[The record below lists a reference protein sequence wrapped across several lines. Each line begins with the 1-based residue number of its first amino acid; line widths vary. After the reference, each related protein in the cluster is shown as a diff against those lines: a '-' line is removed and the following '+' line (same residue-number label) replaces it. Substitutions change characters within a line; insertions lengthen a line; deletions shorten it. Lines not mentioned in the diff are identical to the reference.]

1 MAVLSRPRRS
11 AGPRSHGAGRRLLAV
26 TAALSAIL
34 APVAPL
40 AAAEPAGG
48 ALVDAPTLPWPDLG
62 APAMLSFYGETSA
75 TTLSFAVPTGVAPA
89 TLNATVDLPFPM
101 RSGVLTVMQEDR
113 LISKAGLP
121 LADLAPLVIPL
132 QGVRVVNDTVT
143 LSLTLAG
150 IAEDRFCLDDLSPV
164 DLINGSVTFA
174 GREAEPTTVADFLPG
189 ALRKLTIALPRKPSQ
204 AESNAAI
211 QLATELTA
219 RYRRQAPEILV
230 IPLADGASTI
240 GGPSLPLE
248 RQFVVKEGLQEG
260 LSLQGSDGVPQM
272 LVSGPADKLAR
283 QVQLLTDSS
292 LDMAVSTRAVAER
305 LHGDPQFPGNSATL
319 TQLQQINLTAS
330 RLAPQVNIALDQTR
344 FGHSVQEYR
353 LHLLGT
359 YTPVP
364 ATFGGQLVVSV
375 DGEPLD
381 SWPAEAGGVIDRWVT
396 VPDRL
401 IQRFTNVAVALNTA
415 GNTGRCN
422 EYQPMTLTLN
432 GNTVV
437 ENTPALPPVPAGF
450 GSLPQALMPNMHVGI
465 APESFPDVARAI
477 QIAAGMQRMSVMPLR
492 TTVTSVQE
500 ALSLREPAIIVS
512 ADGWTDT
519 SITLPVSA
527 DGGRITLEGPDA
539 GEPAA
544 TLILDPGVRF
554 GSLQTVF
561 DGQRSLL
568 IATSN
573 GAPAQLDDLLRWLNA
588 DPKRWTQVRGNA
600 VVAFPGRQP
609 ASVMTDT
616 AAAVSGPT
624 MSDSGRGSAPARSG
638 STVGWAVAGVA
649 AAVAAGAIGLALS
662 ARRARSRRGG
672 GE

>member
-1 MAVLSRPRRS
+1 MA
-11 AGPRSHGAGRRLLAV
+11 AAV
-26 TAALSAIL
+26 ALIATL
-34 APVAPL
+34 TPVAPL

-75 TTLSFAVPTGVAPA
+75 TTLSFAVPTGVVPA

-132 QGVRVVNDTVT
+132 RDVAVVNDSVT

-150 IAEDRFCLDDLSPV
+150 IAEDRYCLDDLNPV

-174 GREAEPTTVADFLPG
+174 GREAEPTTVADFMPG
-189 ALRKLTIALPRKPSQ
+189 ALRKLTIALPSKPSQ
-204 AESNAAI
+204 AEANAAV

-219 RYRRQAPEILV
+219 RYRRQAPEVLV
-230 IPLADGASTI
+230 VPLDDGASTI
-240 GGPSLPLE
+240 DNPSLPLE
-248 RQFVVKEGLQEG
+248 RQFVVKEGPQEG
-260 LSLQGSDGVPQM
+260 LSLQGSGGVPQM
-272 LVSGPADKLAR
+272 LISGPADKLSR
-283 QVQLLTDSS
+283 QVQFLTDSS
-292 LDMAVSTRAVAER
+292 INMAVGTRAVAER
-305 LHGDPQFPGNSATL
+305 LHADPQFPGNSTTL
-319 TQLQQINLTAS
+319 AQLQQINLTAS
-330 RLAPQVNIALDQTR
+330 RLAPQVNIALDQTK

-375 DGEPLD
+375 NGELLE
-381 SWPAEAGGVIDRWVT
+381 SWPAETGGVIDRWVT

-401 IQRFTNVAVALNTA
+401 IARYTNVAVALNIA

-432 GNTVV
+432 GNSVV

-450 GSLPQALMPNMHVGI
+450 GSLPQALMPSMQVGI

-477 QIAAGMQRMSVMPLR
+477 QIAAGLQRLSVMPLR

-527 DGGRITLEGPDA
+527 DGGRITLEGRDA
-539 GEPAA
+539 DEPEA
-544 TLILDPGVRF
+544 TLTLDPAVRF
-554 GSLQTVF
+554 GSLQAVF

-588 DPKRWTQVRGNA
+588 DTKRWTQLRGNA
-600 VVAFPGRQP
+600 IVAFPGRQP
-609 ASVMTDT
+609 ASVMVD
-616 AAAVSGPT
+616 AASAVSGPAI
-624 MSDSGRGSAPARSG
+624 SESGRDSAGQRSG
-638 STVGWAVAGVA
+638 STAGWAVAGVVI
-649 AAVAAGAIGLALS
+649 AVAAGAVGLALS
-662 ARRARSRRGG
+662 ARRAKSRRGG

>member
-1 MAVLSRPRRS
+1 MAAPSIPRRS
-11 AGPRSHGAGRRLLAV
+11 VGPRRPGASRRLLAV
-26 TAALSAIL
+26 VAALSVIL
-34 APVAPL
+34 APVAPV

-75 TTLSFAVPTGVAPA
+75 TTLSFAVPTGVTPA

-121 LADLAPLVIPL
+121 LDDLAPLVIPL
-132 QGVRVVNDTVT
+132 QGVRVVNDSVT

-150 IAEDRFCLDDLSPV
+150 IAEDRFCLDDLNPV

-174 GREAEPTTVADFLPG
+174 GREAAPTTVADFLPG

-204 AESNAAI
+204 AESNAAV
-211 QLATELTA
+211 QLAAELTA
-219 RYRRQAPEILV
+219 RYRRQAPELLV

-240 GGPSLPLE
+240 DAPSLPLE

-283 QVQLLTDSS
+283 QVQLLTDTSIN
-292 LDMAVSTRAVAER
+292 MAVSTRAVAER
-305 LHGDPQFPGNSATL
+305 LHGDPEFPGNTATL
-319 TQLQQINLTAS
+319 TQLQQINLSAS
-330 RLAPQVNIALDQTR
+330 RLAPQVNIALDQTK

-375 DGEPLD
+375 NGEPLD
-381 SWPAEAGGVIDRWVT
+381 SWPAESGGVIDRWVT

-401 IQRFTNVAVALNTA
+401 IQRYTNVAVALNVA

-450 GSLPQALMPNMHVGI
+450 GSLPQALMPSMQVGI
-465 APESFPDVARAI
+465 TPESFPDVARAI

-492 TTVTSVQE
+492 TNVTSVEE

-527 DGGRITLEGPDA
+527 DGGLITLQRMDS
-539 GEPAA
+539 GEPEA
-544 TLILDPGVRF
+544 TLMLDPAVRF

-573 GAPAQLDDLLRWLNA
+573 GAPDQLDGLLRWLNA
-588 DPKRWTQVRGNA
+588 DTRRWTQVRGNA
-600 VVAFPGRQP
+600 VVAFPNREP
-609 ASVMTDT
+609 ASVMVDIPS
-616 AAAVSGPT
+616 AVGGSL
-624 MSDSGRGSAPARSG
+624 MSDAGSGSAGAQSG
-638 STVGWAVAGVA
+638 SMAGWAVAGLL
-649 AAVAAGAIGLALS
+649 AAVAAGAIGFALS
-662 ARRARSRRGG
+662 ARRAKSPRGG
-672 GE
+672 GD